1 MHALL
6 PIPNKG
12 DSDWSYAWIPVL
24 GPILGGL
31 AGALLYNLVLGFI
44 N

>member
-24 GPILGGL
+24 GPILGGV
-31 AGALLYNLVLGFI
+31 AGALIYQMILNMM
-44 N
+44 